1 MVVKEFL
8 KKKLEMIAVMSVTII
23 ADVFPI
29 IAVMAGLWIVNKAAR
44 LFGLEGFAP
53 IQILITF
60 SEIFMVILY
69 IITVILSMITIYK
82 LFKEGEL

>member
-1 MVVKEFL
+1 VVVKEFL
-8 KKKLEMIAVMSVTII
+8 KKKLEMIAVMSLTII

-29 IAVMAGLWIVNKAAR
+29 IAVMVGLWIVKHAAIF
-44 LFGLEGFAP
+44 FGLEGLAP

-60 SEIFMVILY
+60 SEVFMVILY
-69 IITVILSMITIYK
+69 IITVILSMIAIYK

>member
-8 KKKLEMIAVMSVTII
+8 KKKLEMVTVISLTII

-29 IAVMAGLWIVNKAAR
+29 IAVMLGLWIVKKAAGF
-44 LFGLEGFAP
+44 FGLEEFTP
-53 IQILITF
+53 IKILVTF
-60 SEIFMVILY
+60 SEVFMVLLY
-69 IITVILSMITIYK
+69 LVTVILSMIAIYK